1 VRPPANFPRALTL
14 VLTVA
19 AMVYFF
25 QLGRAGFDDAE
36 TYSAFIAS
44 RPTIQQVFEASLQLD
59 PGKGGGLYVFILHWY
74 CGLFGTG
81 EAALRAFSA
90 SFALASVVLVYALAV
105 DLFGAEIARSATIL
119 WAFNPIALIVARWA
133 RMYSMFIALT
143 LGSLLAMRK
152 MEQHPSSL
160 RVAMFGVLG
169 AAMLYTHLGAAL
181 MLAAEAA
188 LLVRDRVRGR
198 AIAPGCIGM
207 AIALVLFAPIAPSAL
222 GQVHAS
228 ALGHRFDWI
237 GSAHQMLIALKVAVA
252 LTAALLGLALVF
264 GPPIPFDNAEGA
276 PTDDPEPMRWC
287 AIWTLLP
294 LLALMSGSLLFHPM
308 FEIRYIAPVVA
319 GLAILAAAVLN
330 LGGARMRNLVAVALA
345 SSFLIG
351 AIFFQMFHAPFD
363 LWQRVAGRLDGSP
376 SPAQEVFFEAGYV
389 MGIGQAAGLDPDSL
403 TEVLPNGYLRIPV
416 DYYFRG
422 TNQRRAINPF
432 RTNAAREA
440 IAHSARRYGGA
451 WLVSHMND
459 GDLAAE
465 LPSRDA
471 FDDERV
477 IYDQSVSVSL
487 YHIVPRVQGSPNE
500 TALDPPARTSK
511 PDRVTDWRT
520 R

>member
-1 VRPPANFPRALTL
+1 VRPPANFPRALML
-14 VLTVA
+14 VLAVA
-19 AMVYFF
+19 ATVYFF
-25 QLGRAGFDDAE
+25 QLGSAGFDDAE

-44 RPTIQQVFEASLQLD
+44 RLTIRQVFEASLQLD
-59 PGKGGGLYVFILHWY
+59 PGKGGGLYVFMLHWY
-74 CGLFGTG
+74 CGLFGAG

-90 SFALASVVLVYALAV
+90 TFALASVILVYALAF
-105 DLFGAEIARSATIL
+105 DLFGAEIALSATIL

-143 LGSLLAMRK
+143 LASLLAMRK
-152 MEQHPSSL
+152 VERHPNSL
-160 RVAMFGVLG
+160 RVATFAVLA

-207 AIALVLFAPIAPSAL
+207 AIAVVLFAPIAPSAL
-222 GQVHAS
+222 GQLHAS

-237 GSAHQMLIALKVAVA
+237 GSAHQMPIAIKVAVA
-252 LTAALLGLALVF
+252 LTAALLGLALMF
-264 GPPIPFDNAEGA
+264 APPIPLDHAQANQR
-276 PTDDPEPMRWC
+276 DDDAEPMRWC
-287 AIWTLLP
+287 AIWTMLP

-319 GLAILAAAVLN
+319 GLAILAAAALN
-330 LGGARMRNLVAVALA
+330 LAGARMRNLAGVAIA
-345 SSFLIG
+345 SSFLVS
-351 AIFFQMFHAPFD
+351 AIFFQVFHAPFD
-363 LWQRVAGRLDGSP
+363 LWPRIARRLEASASP
-376 SPAQEVFFEAGYV
+376 TQEVFFEAGYV
-389 MGIGQAAGLDPDSL
+389 MGISQAAGLDPDSL
-403 TEVLPNGYLRIPV
+403 IEVLPNGYLRIPV

-432 RTNAAREA
+432 RTDAAREA
-440 IAHSARRYGGA
+440 IARSARRAGGA

-459 GDLAAE
+459 NDLVAE

-477 IYDQSVSVSL
+477 IYDPSVSTSL
-487 YHIVPRVQGSPNE
+487 YHIVPHAQASPNQ
-500 TALDPPARTSK
+500 TVPNRRASIPK
-511 PDRVTDWRT
+511 
-520 R
+520 